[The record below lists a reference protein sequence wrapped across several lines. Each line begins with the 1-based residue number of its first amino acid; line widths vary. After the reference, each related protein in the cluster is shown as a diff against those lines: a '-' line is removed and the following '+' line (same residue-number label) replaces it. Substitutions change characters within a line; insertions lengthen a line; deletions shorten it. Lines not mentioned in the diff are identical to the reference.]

1 MSTDDWKL
9 NSELF
14 KVADREFGPFSID
27 MFASRANAQLPR
39 YITKEI
45 DAFSVDLTEEKVWA
59 NPPWRLIP
67 SLLQHVKENNLVI
80 TVCVPIYTKAS
91 WYKTWKYMLQKEPMI
106 LPRTEKTFLRKGKMV
121 IGKHPWQFTAV
132 GVIGKEKKFVWD
144 DVFLQD
150 KQNAFDMLYEN
161 DFDKANKFRGDTIK
175 ESRGA
180 IAMVHSLDIVA
191 PIQINEKV
199 EVFHNDEKWYPGIVT
214 KVVENPKEDK
224 IRYEVYFRDENKK
237 AMIIAKNV
245 RPAKQKRNNEI
256 HEIEETFAK
265 VLIDEE
271 VDKLNL
277 FKEEIKQ
284 IDEKEKIKIVRE
296 FHELTGYRNVKLKT
310 TLRKVGRYNWHNLSK
325 IVDQVSTE
333 CLACELD
340 SSAHQGF
347 YPLKSIRAEY
357 VGDIWTIDLMFIENK
372 PILHI
377 VDNVSSFTML
387 RVLRDK
393 EKKKTVTI
401 KIYEIMMEHG
411 LPRQII
417 CDNGKEFED
426 MFKNAI
432 QTIAGILK
440 TGGVPYHPQT
450 QGVNERKHGDIK
462 RLVRHELTRFE
473 NAKWRDVIAL
483 VQMKLNLR
491 HTARHNSQ
499 FLETKNEDSH

>member
-1 MSTDDWKL
+1 
-9 NSELF
+9 
-14 KVADREFGPFSID
+14 
-27 MFASRANAQLPR
+27 MFASRENAQLPR
-39 YITKEI
+39 YMTKEI
-45 DAFSVDLTEEKVWA
+45 DAFSVDLTEEKVCA

-91 WYKTWKYMLQKEPMI
+91 WYKTWKSMLQKEPMI

-132 GVIGKEKKFVWD
+132 GVIGKEKIFVWD

-150 KQNAFDMLYEN
+150 KQNAFEMLYEN

-180 IAMVHSLDIVA
+180 IATVNSLDIVA
-191 PIQINEKV
+191 PIQMNEKV
-199 EVFHNDEKWYPGIVT
+199 EVFHNDEKWYTGIVT
-214 KVVENPKEDK
+214 KVV
-224 IRYEVYFRDENKK
+224 
-237 AMIIAKNV
+237 
-245 RPAKQKRNNEI
+245 
-256 HEIEETFAK
+256 
-265 VLIDEE
+265 
-271 VDKLNL
+271 
-277 FKEEIKQ
+277 
-284 IDEKEKIKIVRE
+284 E

-310 TLRKVGRYNWHNLSK
+310 TLRKVGRYNWDNLSK

-333 CLACELD
+333 RLACELD

-377 VDNVSSFTML
+377 VDNVRSFSML

-393 EKKKTVTI
+393 EQKTVTI